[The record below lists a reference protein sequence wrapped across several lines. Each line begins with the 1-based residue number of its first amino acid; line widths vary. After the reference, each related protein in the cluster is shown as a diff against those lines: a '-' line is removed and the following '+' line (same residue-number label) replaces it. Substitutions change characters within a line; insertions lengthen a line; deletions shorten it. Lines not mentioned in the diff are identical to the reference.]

1 MGESILFG
9 LEGNSHQM
17 QPRVLVFTVAAL
29 LFCVAGMAF
38 ILNMSEGTLSPTTT
52 AGGPAVVPDD
62 RSTADLIANT
72 TTLAIKG
79 DLQTLYQ
86 VKKGDTLFGI
96 SRKFDVSVQAIKD
109 ANKDKRDML
118 AVGQWLAI
126 PK

>member
-1 MGESILFG
+1 
-9 LEGNSHQM
+9 M
-17 QPRVLVFTVAAL
+17 QPRVSVFTVAAL
-29 LFCVAGMAF
+29 LFCVAGMAL

-52 AGGPAVVPDD
+52 AEGPAVVPDD
-62 RSTADLIANT
+62 RSTTDLIVNT

-86 VKKGDTLFGI
+86 VKKGDNLFGI

-109 ANKDKRDML
+109 ANKDKRDIL
-118 AVGQWLAI
+118 AVDQWLAI